1 MARDRLGKETDY
13 VCCEQVT
20 GRAIQGEL
28 RLSDDRIEVRLVS
41 FDDFFFI
48 DRDTEHLPLRLE
60 DNSYATM
67 HNAFFG
73 GPGSCSS
80 RTETTHNQTISTST
94 LIHGPDEWKPDDPIR
109 HVTFELPRVKAF
121 LRYDPKIKELESNS
135 PRSEIDTYAFAV
147 ELPGLTVRL
156 GYRSTVSMASER
168 VRVEAPVF
176 VIDFAQPRSIK
187 TYLEDVQTIVRFVSS
202 APGIT
207 MHPEDIRIR
216 RVSDEEMRSSVETGD
231 FLGDHSVTEMWF
243 RKSHQDDGEACSYR
257 AFAGLFDEEEM
268 RAFCA
273 CLRLWIEREPEWAR
287 SNALM
292 IECLRLQREISAER
306 MLAAC
311 KWLEEVPTAKA
322 VRVTDDRIIK
332 TIADAALQAADELGQ
347 DRLKARIPQALER
360 LTLESHR
367 ERFERLIARVADRF
381 GPRVVHK
388 DMPDH
393 LIAAIRDFRGKVAH
407 GHYEPKDDAE
417 SESFARS
424 IFAVEAL
431 CLLLTCFDM
440 PMTKDGLDRIK
451 HHPLVE
457 HYRLF
462 TVKWA

>member
-1 MARDRLGKETDY
+1 MALDRLEKDTDY
-13 VCCEQVT
+13 VCCEQCT
-20 GRAIQGEL
+20 GRAIQGAL

-67 HNAFFG
+67 HSAFFG
-73 GPGSCSS
+73 GPGSCVS
-80 RTETTHNQTISTST
+80 RTEKTHNQTISAST

-109 HVTFELPRVKAF
+109 HVTFELPRAEAF
-121 LRYDPKIKELESNS
+121 LRYAPKIKELESNS
-135 PRSEIDTYAFAV
+135 PWSEMDTYAFAV

-156 GYRSTVSMASER
+156 GYRSTISMASER

-187 TYLEDVQTIVRFVSS
+187 TYLDDVQAVVQFVSS
-202 APGIT
+202 ALGIT
-207 MHPEDIRIR
+207 MHPENIRIR
-216 RVSDEEMRSSVETGD
+216 RVSDEEMRASVKKGD
-231 FLGDHSVTEMWF
+231 FLGDHSVTQIWF
-243 RKSHQDDGEACSYR
+243 RKSHQDDGEARSYR

-268 RAFCA
+268 LAFCA
-273 CLRLWIEREPEWAR
+273 CLRLWLEREPEWAR

-292 IECLRLQREISAER
+292 MECLRLQREISAER

-322 VRVTDDRIIK
+322 VRVTDDSIIK
-332 TIADAALQAADELGQ
+332 KIADAALQAADELGQ
-347 DRLKARIPQALER
+347 DQLKARIPQAIER

-367 ERFERLIARVADRF
+367 ERFERLVAQVSDRF
-381 GPRVVHK
+381 GLRVVDK
-388 DMPDH
+388 DMPGH
-393 LIAAIRDFRGKVAH
+393 LIAALRDFRGKVAH

-417 SESFARS
+417 SEAFTRS
-424 IFAVEAL
+424 IFAVEAF

-440 PMTKDGLDRIK
+440 PMTEDGLDRIK
-451 HHPLVE
+451 RNPLVE

-462 TVKWA
+462 NLN

>member
-1 MARDRLGKETDY
+1 MARDRLEKDTDY
-13 VCCEQVT
+13 ICCEQFT
-20 GRAIQGEL
+20 GRAIQGAL

-67 HNAFFG
+67 HSAFCG
-73 GPGSCSS
+73 GPGSYSS
-80 RTETTHNQTISTST
+80 RTEKTHNQTISANT
-94 LIHGPDEWKPDDPIR
+94 LTHGPDEWKPDDPIR
-109 HVTFELPRVKAF
+109 HVTFELPRAEAF

-135 PRSEIDTYAFAV
+135 PWSEIDTYAFAV
-147 ELPGLTVRL
+147 ELPELTVRL
-156 GYRSTVSMASER
+156 GYRSTVSMVSER

-202 APGIT
+202 VLGLT
-207 MHPEDIRIR
+207 MHPENIRIR
-216 RVSDEEMRSSVETGD
+216 RVSDEEMRSSVEKGD

-243 RKSHQDDGEACSYR
+243 SKSHQDDGEARPYR
-257 AFAGLFDEEEM
+257 AFVGLFDEEEM
-268 RAFCA
+268 RAFRA
-273 CLRLWIEREPEWAR
+273 CLRVWIEREPEWAR

-322 VRVTDDRIIK
+322 VRVTDDSIVKIIV
-332 TIADAALQAADELGQ
+332 DAALQAADQLGQ

-367 ERFERLIARVADRF
+367 ERFERLVTKIADRF
-381 GPRVVHK
+381 GPGVVHK

-393 LIAAIRDFRGKVAH
+393 LIAALRDFRGKVAH
-407 GHYEPKDDAE
+407 GHYEPQDDAE
-417 SESFARS
+417 SEAFARS

-440 PMTKDGLDRIK
+440 PMTANGLEWIRDN
-451 HHPLVE
+451 PLVE

-462 TVKWA
+462 SLN

>member
-20 GRAIQGEL
+20 GRAIQGAL

-48 DRDTEHLPLRLE
+48 DSDTEHLPLRLE
-60 DNSYATM
+60 DNSYATL
-67 HNAFFG
+67 HSAFFG

-80 RTETTHNQTISTST
+80 RLENTHNQIISAST

-109 HVTFELPRVKAF
+109 HVTFELPRAEAL
-121 LRYDPKIKELESNS
+121 LRYNPKIKELETKS
-135 PRSEIDTYAFAV
+135 PWSEIDTYAFAI
-147 ELPGLTVRL
+147 ELPELTVRL
-156 GYRSTVSMASER
+156 GYRSTYSMASER

-176 VIDFAQPRSIK
+176 AIDFAQPRSIK
-187 TYLEDVQTIVRFVSS
+187 TYLNEVQTIVRFVSS
-202 APGIT
+202 ALGIT
-207 MHPEDIRIR
+207 MNPENIRIR
-216 RVSDEEMRSSVETGD
+216 RVCDEEMRASVEKGD
-231 FLGDHSVTEMWF
+231 FLGDHSVTQMWF
-243 RKSHQDDGEACSYR
+243 RRSDNENGEARSYR

-268 RAFCA
+268 LAFCA
-273 CLRLWIEREPEWAR
+273 CLRLWLEREQEWAR

-292 IECLRLQREISAER
+292 MECLRLQREISAER

-322 VRVTDDRIIK
+322 VRVTDNSIIK
-332 TIADAALQAADELGQ
+332 TISNAALQAADELGQ

-360 LTLESHR
+360 LALESHR
-367 ERFERLIARVADRF
+367 ERFERLVAQVADRF

-388 DMPDH
+388 NMPDH
-393 LIAAIRDFRGKVAH
+393 LIAALRDFRGKVAH

-417 SESFARS
+417 SEAFARS

-451 HHPLVE
+451 QNPLIE

-462 TVKWA
+462 SLN

>member
-1 MARDRLGKETDY
+1 MARYRLEKDTDY

-20 GRAIQGEL
+20 GRAIQGAL
-28 RLSDDRIEVRLVS
+28 RLSDDLIEVRLVS

-48 DRDTEHLPLRLE
+48 DRDTERLPLRLE

-67 HNAFFG
+67 HSAFFG
-73 GPGSCSS
+73 GRGSCSS
-80 RTETTHNQTISTST
+80 GTETTHNQTISAST

-109 HVTFELPRVKAF
+109 HVTFELPRAKAF
-121 LRYDPKIKELESNS
+121 LRYDPKIKELEANS
-135 PRSEIDTYAFAV
+135 PWSKIDPYAFAV
-147 ELPGLTVRL
+147 EVPGLTVRL
-156 GYRSTVSMASER
+156 GYRSTVSMASEW

-176 VIDFAQPRSIK
+176 VIDFAQPRLIK
-187 TYLEDVQTIVRFVSS
+187 TYLKDVQTIVRFVSS
-202 APGIT
+202 ALGLT
-207 MHPEDIRIR
+207 MHPENIRIR
-216 RVSDEEMRSSVETGD
+216 RVSDEEMRSSVETGI

-243 RKSHQDDGEACSYR
+243 RKSHQDDGEARSYG
-257 AFAGLFDEEEM
+257 AFAGLFGEEEM

-273 CLRLWIEREPEWAR
+273 CLRLWLAREPEWAR

-322 VRVTDDRIIK
+322 VCVIDHSIIK

-360 LTLESHR
+360 LMLESHR
-367 ERFERLIARVADRF
+367 ERFERLVAKISDRF
-381 GPRVVHK
+381 GPGVFHE

-393 LIAAIRDFRGKVAH
+393 LIAAVRDFRGKVAH

-417 SESFARS
+417 SEAFARS
-424 IFAVEAL
+424 IFAVESL
-431 CLLLTCFDM
+431 CLLLTWCDM
-440 PMTKDGLDRIK
+440 PMTKDGLNRIK
-451 HHPLVE
+451 HNPLVE
-457 HYRLF
+457 DYRLF
-462 TVKWA
+462 SCN

>member
-1 MARDRLGKETDY
+1 MARDKLGKDTDY

-20 GRAIQGEL
+20 GRAIQGAL
-28 RLSDDRIEVRLVS
+28 RLSEDRIEVRLVA
-41 FDDFFFI
+41 FDEYFSI

-67 HNAFFG
+67 HSVIVG
-73 GPGSCSS
+73 GPGSSQS
-80 RTETTHNQTISTST
+80 RTEKTHNQTISAST

-109 HVTFELPRVKAF
+109 HVTFELPRAKAF

-135 PRSEIDTYAFAV
+135 PWSEIDTYAFAV
-147 ELPGLTVRL
+147 ELPGLTLRL

-187 TYLEDVQTIVRFVSS
+187 TYLDDVQTVVQFVS
-202 APGIT
+202 AALGIA
-207 MHPEDIRIR
+207 MHPENIRIR
-216 RVSDEEMRSSVETGD
+216 RVSDEEMRSSVEKGD
-231 FLGDHSVTEMWF
+231 FLGDHSVTQMWF
-243 RKSHQDDGEACSYR
+243 RKSNQDDGEARSYR
-257 AFAGLFDEEEM
+257 AFAGLFDEKEM
-268 RAFCA
+268 LAFCA
-273 CLRLWIEREPEWAR
+273 CLRLWLEREPEWAR

-292 IECLRLQREISAER
+292 MECLRLQREISAER

-322 VRVTDDRIIK
+322 VRVTDASIIK
-332 TIADAALQAADELGQ
+332 TIAAAALQAADALDQ

-367 ERFERLIARVADRF
+367 ERFERLVARVADTF
-381 GPRVVHK
+381 GPGVVHN

-393 LIAAIRDFRGKVAH
+393 LIAALRDFRGKVAH

-417 SESFARS
+417 SEAFAQS

-431 CLLLTCFDM
+431 CLLLTCFDL
-440 PMTKDGLDRIK
+440 PMTKNGLDRIK
-451 HHPLVE
+451 RNPFVE

-462 TVKWA
+462 SLN